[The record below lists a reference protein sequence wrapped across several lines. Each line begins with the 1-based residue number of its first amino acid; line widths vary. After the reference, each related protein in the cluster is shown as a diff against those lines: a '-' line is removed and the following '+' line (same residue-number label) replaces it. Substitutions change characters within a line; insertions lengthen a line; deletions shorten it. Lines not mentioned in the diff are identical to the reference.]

1 MRCVQNLD
9 VCQICAHVLGR
20 VLINGDRPMAAIR
33 GTVRCKRWLGAAHRP
48 ETDGSNGQRVRTN
61 SLYDRAMEG
70 GSIGGLRGVM
80 IRTPESTRGTGRK
93 AEAGTCRPRRNSHQ
107 GTHVV
112 ERRVEGGNATR
123 FRATAHWTMRSARS
137 RVTRGSSNRRRRTS
151 VVYPNGREPTT
162 RNGSVGRRKDR
173 KSPSTTRTLC

>member
-1 MRCVQNLD
+1 MVKQSVPAFNPFSESAARAAVNCSV
-9 VCQICAHVLGR
+9 
-20 VLINGDRPMAAIR
+20 GDRRTSTRSAASA
-33 GTVRCKRWLGAAHRP
+33 GWAAAHRP

-93 AEAGTCRPRRNSHQ
+93 AEAGKCRPRRNSHQ

-162 RNGSVGRRKDR
+162 RNGSVGRRQDR
-173 KSPSTTRTLC
+173 KSPSTTRTLS